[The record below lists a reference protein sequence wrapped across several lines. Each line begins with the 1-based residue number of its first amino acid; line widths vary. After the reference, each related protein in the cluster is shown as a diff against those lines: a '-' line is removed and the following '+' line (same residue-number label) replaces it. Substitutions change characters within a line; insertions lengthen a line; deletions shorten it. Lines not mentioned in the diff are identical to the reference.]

1 MGSLLFLFCVLRSQ
15 HSEVCGCSVGNIC
28 SVEHKEV
35 LYAAAEGAGFK
46 QGASFAVITR
56 RTKCPETQITVLRMA
71 SALPPGVEKSS
82 RAGAPRSRK
91 PACLRGAIQVARD
104 ACRGTDHLCGASRWL
119 PHGDWPNAL
128 EAHLRERKTDGLA
141 SFIARLCG
149 PMAGTAEPMEF
160 PECSSRTP

>member
-1 MGSLLFLFCVLRSQ
+1 MPPPRG
-15 HSEVCGCSVGNIC
+15 
-28 SVEHKEV
+28 
-35 LYAAAEGAGFK
+35 GFK

-160 PECSSRTP
+160 PECSSRTPAVNSCVAS